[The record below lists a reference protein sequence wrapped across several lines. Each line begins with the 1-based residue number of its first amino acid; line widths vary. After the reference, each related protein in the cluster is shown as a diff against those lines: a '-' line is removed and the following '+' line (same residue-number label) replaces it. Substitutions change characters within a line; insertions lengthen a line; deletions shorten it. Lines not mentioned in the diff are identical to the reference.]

1 MKVLNKCTMYY
12 DNNERLQ
19 KLTKWKQNQ
28 NILNHYTKC
37 LNIKPSW
44 LLNINI
50 PCKIS
55 VIYLYSH
62 QDKIKGRANHSFP
75 EQLDDLEDKVGD
87 KYSRSPINRRVLY
100 SPIVVYFDNLCTF
113 NNYQH
118 HLRWLCSQQ
127 DANEYLK
134 ETYNWVI
141 RTLADID

>member
-1 MKVLNKCTMYY
+1 MYY
-12 DNNERLQ
+12 VLRQQWKTSKIN
-19 KLTKWKQNQ
+19 KMKTKPKYFKSLYKMFEYKT
-28 NILNHYTKC
+28 ILA
-37 LNIKPSW
+37 IEQ
-44 LLNINI
+44 NI

-55 VIYLYSH
+55 VIHLYSH
-62 QDKIKGRANHSFP
+62 QDEIKGRANHSFP

-100 SPIVVYFDNLCTF
+100 SPIVIYFDNLCTF
-113 NNYQH
+113 INYQH